1 MNVVKTL
8 VAGCLLIAAV
18 ELPARDEI
26 DASVSPSQLV
36 RGGAAQEIRI
46 HGSGLTL
53 TGVEI
58 TPPEG
63 ISIGE
68 MKVRD
73 AIPEDGLFRPAGV
86 KVWTIPVVID
96 KTAAPGERTVVAVTP
111 KGKSAGKTLR
121 IVTHTPSISALEIVS
136 ATPTGTEFTVLA
148 SDEEDDLGGDKV
160 TLVAFY
166 TCGGDWSASRC
177 SVNKIVA
184 KGKTVQIHATA
195 PPHGQTVV
203 GTCKFGVT
211 LYDTGRIS
219 SNELS
224 QVVEYK
230 YKQ

>member
-1 MNVVKTL
+1 MNVVKIL
-8 VAGCLLIAAV
+8 IAGCLLFAPV
-18 ELPARDEI
+18 ELPARGEI

-53 TGVEI
+53 TGIEI

-68 MKVRD
+68 IKVRD
-73 AIPEDGLFRPAGV
+73 PIPEDGLFSTAGV
-86 KVWTIPVVID
+86 KVWTISVVID
-96 KTAAPGERTVVAVTP
+96 KTAPAGERSVVAVTP

-121 IVTHTPSISALEIVS
+121 IVTHTPNISALKIVS
-136 ATPTGTEFTVLA
+136 ATPTGTEFTILA

-160 TLVAFY
+160 SLLASY
-166 TCGGDWSASRC
+166 ECGGRYTVTRC
-177 SVNKIVA
+177 SVNKVVA
-184 KGKTVQIHATA
+184 KAKTLQIHAAT
-195 PPHGQTVV
+195 PPLGYGQTVV

-211 LYDTGRIS
+211 LYDTGGIR

-230 YKQ
+230 Q